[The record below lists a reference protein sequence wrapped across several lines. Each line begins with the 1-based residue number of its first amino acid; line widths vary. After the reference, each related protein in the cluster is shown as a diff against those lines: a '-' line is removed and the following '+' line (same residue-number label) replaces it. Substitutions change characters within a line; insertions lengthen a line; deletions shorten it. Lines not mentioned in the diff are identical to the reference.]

1 MRFSGNSKSRGM
13 KKLFLFLLFA
23 VMPLACKENVS
34 DQTEEAVAVE
44 EIAVANAD
52 AAPAAIRMMKLPPP
66 EPGSGSGNGTIQP
79 KIIKSASLR
88 FETPDLDAT
97 YNQITSAVKKHGAQI
112 QSDTEGKDDESIFRT
127 IAVRIPHQHFDAFL
141 ADAGKGISYFDRKE
155 ISSQDVTEEYIDVD
169 ARLKTKKVLEARY
182 LELLKKAAKVSEI
195 LEIEK
200 ELASVREEIE
210 SKEGQLKYL
219 ENHVS
224 MSTVD
229 IEFYKKTAVEG
240 GITVSYG
247 SKMANALKSGFNG
260 ISAFFIG
267 LLYIWPFI
275 LILVALFFFIR
286 RKIKGKKIL

>member
-1 MRFSGNSKSRGM
+1 VRFTDNSKSRGM
-13 KKLFLFLLFA
+13 KKLFFFLLFA
-23 VMPLACKENVS
+23 VIPLACKENVS
-34 DQTEEAVAVE
+34 NQTEEAAAVE
-44 EIAVANAD
+44 EVANAD
-52 AAPAAIRMMKLPPP
+52 AAPARMAMIKMPSP
-66 EPGSGSGNGTIQP
+66 ELHSASGIETIQQ
-79 KIIKSASLR
+79 KIIKNAFLR
-88 FETPDLDAT
+88 FETPDLDNT
-97 YNQITSAVKKHGAQI
+97 YNHIISAVKAHGAQI

-127 IAVRIPHQHFDAFL
+127 ITVRIPNQHFDTFL
-141 ADAGKGISYFDRKE
+141 VDAGKGVSYFDRKE
-155 ISSQDVTEEYIDVD
+155 ISSQDVTEEFIDVD
-169 ARLKTKKVLEARY
+169 ARLNAKKVLEARY

-219 ENHVS
+219 ENHVA
-224 MSTVD
+224 MSSVN

-247 SKMANALKSGFNG
+247 SKMWNAIKSGFNG
-260 ISAFFIG
+260 ISAFFLG

-286 RKIKGKKIL
+286 RKFKAKKIF